1 MRLARHARDT
11 RDTRDSADA
20 APATAVGQA
29 RDGNLTRARR
39 GVAYLLIIAVMGA
52 VAAMS
57 WAGLYAFATRDLG
70 WSPAH
75 AVLVPVALDIAAMA
89 CALLALDSIGKG
101 ETATGFRVLT
111 AAFVALSA
119 FVNWRTALHT
129 GNIAEQVF
137 FPAMSILAYA
147 LVHTVMGKARR
158 EVRREQ
164 HGHTA
169 RQALAP
175 LPRTGLLAW
184 LPLIGSPGRALGAV
198 RTAVA
203 ERLPEAP
210 AATTPGAE
218 LARRDI
224 PAIID
229 LSGLSQA
236 DAIRRA
242 IEVVG
247 QTPRDVVSYLDSH
260 GWPGVATQRVYD
272 VLRRDNMR
280 AVTPAEQEAI

>member
-1 MRLARHARDT
+1 MRLARHDET
-11 RDTRDSADA
+11 
-20 APATAVGQA
+20 APRTDATAEGQA
-29 RDGNLTRARR
+29 RDGNLIAARR

-57 WAGLYAFATRDLG
+57 WAGLYSFATTELG
-70 WSPAH
+70 WSTWH
-75 AVLVPVALDIAAMA
+75 AALVPVALDIAAMA

-147 LVHTVMGKARR
+147 LVHAVMGKARR

-184 LPLIGSPGRALGAV
+184 LPVIGTPRRALGAV
-198 RTAVA
+198 RAAVA
-203 ERLPEAP
+203 ERLPESDG
-210 AATTPGAE
+210 ATRPGGE

-224 PAIID
+224 PAIVD

-247 QTPRDVVSYLDSH
+247 ESPRDVVAYLGAH
-260 GWPGVATQRVYD
+260 GWPDVATQRVYD
-272 VLRRDNMR
+272 VRRRDNMR
-280 AVTPAEQEAI
+280 AIDTTGAQEAI

>member
-1 MRLARHARDT
+1 MRHARDRRPVAELAPGET
-11 RDTRDSADA
+11 LADGHL
-20 APATAVGQA
+20 V
-29 RDGNLTRARR
+29 RARR

-57 WAGLYAFATRDLG
+57 WAGLYSFATHDLG
-70 WSPAH
+70 WSTWH
-75 AVLVPVALDIAAMA
+75 AALVPIALDIAAMA

-147 LVHTVMGKARR
+147 LVHAVMGKARR

-164 HGHTA
+164 HGQNA

-184 LPLIGSPGRALGAV
+184 LPVIGSPRSALGAV

-203 ERLPEAP
+203 ERLPETP
-210 AATTPGAE
+210 AETPAETPRRAE

-224 PAIID
+224 PAIVD
-229 LSGLSQA
+229 LSGLTQA

-247 QTPRDVVSYLDSH
+247 EFPRDVVAYLDSH

-272 VLRRDNMR
+272 VRRRDSVK
-280 AVTPAEQEAI
+280 AVSSADEQEVI